1 MDQCSFSIRGRYNH
15 LIFII
20 LKMHIIVS
28 YDQNISQTIFVKI
41 ESSQAVT
48 SVLCLLFRP
57 KTAHC
62 STKNA
67 YTSEISFLALVPYI
81 QQRKCFR
88 KANTD
93 TNEFSPCFVYNLT
106 LSENELSNFKIP
118 FILHFAEKKITEKIL
133 KTIFIDVEYIQRYRF
148 SYQ

>member
-20 LKMHIIVS
+20 LKMYIM
-28 YDQNISQTIFVKI
+28 TRIFHRLFLWKLNPC
-41 ESSQAVT
+41 QAVT

-88 KANTD
+88 KAYTD

-118 FILHFAEKKITEKIL
+118 FILHFAEQKITEKIL